1 MSEYSEQDVLNDES
15 RPQNTALLIFLFI
28 AAIFL
33 SLRLCYLFLADAQ
46 RFPINK
52 VKITASYQHI
62 SHKELESVLS
72 TFLKASFFSLSA
84 SKLQQSLNQI
94 DWVDEVSLSR
104 IWPDTLAIKISEKKP
119 LALFGQAMMT
129 SDGRLF
135 NHGVREGDSNLPK
148 LNGPKEQMTEVL
160 QVYQKLSKIL
170 AEYGLHMAALELRDN
185 QAWDLMLVNGIK
197 IQLGKK
203 EIERRLRRFCKAY
216 PSIIAEKAEQI
227 ASVDLRYPHG
237 MAVQWKQ

>member
-1 MSEYSEQDVLNDES
+1 MSDYSDQALLTEES
-15 RPQNTALLIFLFI
+15 KPQHTALLIGLVI

-46 RFPINK
+46 RFPIQK
-52 VKITASYQHI
+52 VKITASYQHL

-72 TFLKASFFSLSA
+72 GYLKASFFSLSA
-84 SKLQQSLNQI
+84 SKLQQSLKQL
-94 DWVDEVSLSR
+94 DWVDDVSLSR
-104 IWPDTLAIKISEKKP
+104 VWPDTLTIKISEKKP
-119 LALFGQAMMT
+119 IAIFDQAMVT
-129 SDGRLF
+129 ADGRLF
-135 NHGVREGDSNLPK
+135 NQGVRESDFNLPK
-148 LNGPKEQMTEVL
+148 LNGPKEQLTEVL

-170 AEYGLHMAALELRDN
+170 AEHGLYMASLELRDN
-185 QAWDLMLVNGIK
+185 QAWDLTLVNGIK

-203 EIERRLRRFCKAY
+203 EIERRLRRLCKAY

-227 ASVDLRYPHG
+227 ASVDLRYSHG